1 MFTGSFFHTMDNKGR
16 VSIPARYREILKER
30 KDRQIVIT
38 NWEGYILAFPQSE
51 WLVFTAEL
59 SAKFSM
65 LDSRY
70 RAIQRLL
77 ISGAEECPLDRQ
89 GRILVSQNLRD
100 YAKLSREVCL
110 VGALRCF
117 EIWDRSTFESH
128 RQHLEDNIDEGIL
141 AGLLI

>member
-1 MFTGSFFHTMDNKGR
+1 MFTGSYFHTMDNKGR
-16 VSIPARYREILKER
+16 VSIPARYKEILKDR
-30 KDRQIVIT
+30 KDRHLTIT
-38 NWEGYILAFPQSE
+38 NWEGYVLAFPQSE
-51 WLVFTAEL
+51 WVIFAEEL
-59 SAKFSM
+59 AKKPM
-65 LDSRY
+65 LDPQY
-70 RAIQRLL
+70 RPIQRLL

-128 RQHLEDNIDEGIL
+128 RKNLEENIDKGML
-141 AGLLI
+141 HGLLI